1 MHIHH
6 LIQLAGIHPEKVEA
20 TILADPST
28 SPFLRQALLDLKM
41 LPLDQAARELFLL
54 ARLAQSKLTERPR
67 A

>member
-28 SPFLRQALLDLKM
+28 SPFLRQALLDLKV
-41 LPLDQAARELFLL
+41 LPLD
-54 ARLAQSKLTERPR
+54 
-67 A
+67 

>member
-6 LIQLAGIHPEKVEA
+6 QIQLAGIHPETVEA
-20 TILADPST
+20 TILADPGT

-41 LPLDQAARELFLL
+41 LPLDQAARESFLL
-54 ARLAQSKLTERPR
+54 ARLAQSQLTQRPR

>member
-20 TILADPST
+20 AILADSST
-28 SPFLRQALLDLKM
+28 SPFLRQALFDLKM
-41 LPLDQAARELFLL
+41 LPLDQAARESFLL
-54 ARLAQSKLTERPR
+54 ARPAQSKLTQRPR